1 MLVSRA
7 IPALY
12 GGVSQQPD
20 AQRSPLQLEA
30 MVNSWATIV
39 DGIGKRAPSEFVAKL
54 SDSALNSALLHI
66 VNRDSAN
73 RFVVSITDGG
83 IEVYDATTGERKG
96 VSLTSGASVDYL
108 KVPSGKT
115 AAETFACVS
124 VADYTFVL
132 NKSVVTKLGA
142 YGDDVAPQPID
153 YFNVNRAPG
162 EGGAHTWQYPPNPP
176 NGSYR
181 GVVQTFQD
189 LPENASEGWTF
200 KIQATVESGFAGY
213 YVRRTQGTWV
223 EVTKPGLINA
233 IDAKSMPHALV
244 RNADGTWSFGPFSWA
259 PRRVG
264 DDTSNP
270 GPSFLGRAITGIF
283 FAANRLG
290 MTVDENTIL
299 SRAGDFGNYWRMSA
313 IDLLEDDVID
323 VAATETKV
331 TKLQHAVPLAGDVML
346 FSDQV
351 QFRLD
356 GGSYMT
362 PMSVSLTPTTYYPT
376 TGRVAPEP
384 LGSDIYFSSEEGG
397 WARLMEYFVRDDS
410 NSHDAAD
417 VTSHVPRLI
426 PRGVREIATSPDQ
439 DAIFVVSDGA
449 PDRIFHYKFYWSSD
463 GEKAQSAWGWWQFP
477 AGTRVLACECLGEY
491 LYVVSSRPGG
501 TFLEKVNLA
510 LTTVAPGLPHQVYLD
525 ERVMVTGMY
534 DAGSNRTRF
543 HLPYDVASAR
553 RSQYRIVRGAGWPE
567 GVGGLVDPSSYVWT
581 DPSTV
586 TVPGNFAGLPAFFG
600 RAYEQRWTFSKWFM
614 QDRNGQADLSG
625 RLQVRTVSLYYSRA
639 GYFQTEVAPYGT
651 NPEVQPVAP
660 AKLAEFTGKTLGSTD
675 LLVGKPAFDDG
686 VYSFQVYGSA
696 ADCVISITNDSHL
709 GAWFTAAEV
718 EFFWQKRAR
727 FG

>member
-54 SDSALNSALLHI
+54 SDEALHDAHLHI
-66 VNRDSAN
+66 INRDAAK
-73 RFVVSITDGG
+73 RFVVSITDGA
-83 IEVYDATTGERKG
+83 IEVYDATSGQRQG
-96 VSLTSGASVDYL
+96 VSYTGDGLTEYLNVPEGA
-108 KVPSGKT
+108 T
-115 AAETFACVS
+115 AGDTFACVS

-132 NKSVVTKLGA
+132 NKSVVTAMGKLG
-142 YGDDVAPQPID
+142 DDISPQPFD

-162 EGGAHTWQYPPNPP
+162 EGGAHAWQYPPNPP
-176 NGSYR
+176 AGSFR
-181 GVVQTFQD
+181 GNVQTFQD
-189 LPENASEGWTF
+189 LPENAAEGWTF
-200 KIQATVESGFAGY
+200 KVQATVESGFSGY
-213 YVRRTQGTWV
+213 YVRRTGGTWI
-223 EVTKPGLINA
+223 EVTKPQLVNA
-233 IDAKSMPHALV
+233 IDAKTMPHALV

-264 DDTSNP
+264 DNVSNP

-283 FAANRLG
+283 FASNRLG

-299 SRAGDFGNYWRMSA
+299 SRAGDFGNFWRMSA
-313 IDLLEDDVID
+313 IDLLEDDMID

-331 TKLQHAVPLAGDVML
+331 TKLQHAVPFGGDVML

-356 GGSYMT
+356 GGNYMT

-376 TGRVAPEP
+376 SGRVAPAP
-384 LGSDIYFSSEEGG
+384 LGSDVYFASEEGG

-410 NSHDAAD
+410 NANDAAD
-417 VTSHVPRLI
+417 ITSHVPRLI
-426 PRGVREIATSPDQ
+426 PRGVREIATSADQ
-439 DAIFVVSDGA
+439 DALFVVSDGA
-449 PDRIFHYKFYWSSD
+449 PDRIFTYKFYWNEG
-463 GEKAQSAWGWWQFP
+463 GEKAQSAWGEWTFTP
-477 AGTRVLACECLGEY
+477 DTRVLACECLGEY
-491 LYVVSSRPGG
+491 LYVVATRPGG
-501 TFLEKVNLA
+501 TFLEKINLA
-510 LTTVAPGLPHQVYLD
+510 LTAAAPGMDHQVYLD
-525 ERVMVTGMY
+525 ERLTLSGLY
-534 DAGSNRTRF
+534 DAGANRTRF
-543 HLPYDVASAR
+543 HLPYAVAPER
-553 RSQYRIVRGAGWPE
+553 RAAYRVVRGAGWPE
-567 GVGGLVDPSSYVWT
+567 GSGGLVDPTTYVWT
-581 DPSTV
+581 DESTV
-586 TVPGNFAGLPAFFG
+586 TIPGNFGGLTAFFG
-600 RAYEQRWTFSKWFM
+600 RTFTQRWTFSKWFM

-625 RLQVRTVSLYYSRA
+625 RLQVRTVSLYYTRA
-639 GYFQTEVAPYGT
+639 GYFQTEVAPYGVD
-651 NPEVQPVAP
+651 PEVQSVAP
-660 AKLAEFTGKTLGSTD
+660 AKLAEFTGKTLGSTE
-675 LLVGKPAFDDG
+675 LLIGTPTFDDG

-696 ADCVISITNDSHL
+696 NDCVISITNDSHL